1 MTKEE
6 IKQLD
11 EILNGKPFEVRP
23 RLIAWRKTIQVT
35 EEPKSPRTG
44 QQNNALHLFCKMLA
58 DALNDAGKDMR
69 IVLKPEYNIPW
80 DTESV
85 KTHIWKPI
93 MKARF
98 GKDSTTQLK
107 KTGEIDEV
115 HKIIM
120 REIREKHGIEY
131 IPFPV
136 DTGRQFEEL
145 SGEKIGAVNN
155 LSNDTYPKYNG
166 GVIF

>member
-1 MTKEE
+1 MTRQEKEQLTQISLSETLKVGSLLRNYLDTVE
-6 IKQLD
+6 I
-11 EILNGKPFEVRP
+11 
-23 RLIAWRKTIQVT
+23 T

-93 MKARF
+93 MKAKF
-98 GKDSTTQLK
+98 NKESTTQLK

-120 REIREKHGIEY
+120 RELGEKFGIEY

-136 DTGRQFEEL
+136 DEKRHLEEL

-155 LSNDTYPKYNG
+155 LSNENYPEYAGEAK
-166 GVIF
+166 F